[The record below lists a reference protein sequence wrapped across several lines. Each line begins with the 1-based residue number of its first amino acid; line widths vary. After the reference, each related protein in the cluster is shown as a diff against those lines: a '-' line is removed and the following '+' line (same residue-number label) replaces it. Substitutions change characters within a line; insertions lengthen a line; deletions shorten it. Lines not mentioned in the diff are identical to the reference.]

1 MSLKNS
7 GESKMKCPTCNRA
20 KLVIK
25 KVEIE
30 LDGSEYA
37 EFKCPKCKKLF
48 MDIKIV
54 NGYRM
59 AS

>member
-1 MSLKNS
+1 
-7 GESKMKCPTCNRA
+7 MKCPTCNRA

-30 LDGSEYA
+30 RDGSEYS

-48 MDIKIV
+48 MDVKIFTD
-54 NGYRM
+54 YST
-59 AS
+59 AA